1 MILNQGEHVSISPL
15 AVIRNSVLHDYARI
29 KDYAELIDSE
39 LGAYSY
45 ISQNSIVN
53 KTIVGRFC
61 SIGHGTYVG
70 LWEHNMSVTTHSFYL
85 YETSG
90 NFVKG
95 YKSFDKCAIPSFIGS
110 DVWLGANSV
119 ILKGCTIG
127 DGAIVGAGSVV
138 TRDVP
143 PYGIA
148 VGNPAKVV
156 KYRFPPEDIA
166 FMTNLKWWNF
176 PREILQ
182 EMVNSKLFNDLDEL
196 KAYMKKRDLTS
207 FSGVP

>member
-1 MILNQGEHVSISPL
+1 MTVKQGEHVSISPL
-15 AVIRNSVLHDYARI
+15 AVVRNATLHDYARI

-45 ISQNSIVN
+45 VSQNSIVN
-53 KTIVGRFC
+53 KTIIGKFC

-70 LWEHNMSVTTHSFYL
+70 LWEHNMSVSTHSFYL

-90 NFVKG
+90 DFVKG
-95 YKSFDKCAIPSFIGS
+95 YKSFDKCAISTSIGN
-110 DVWLGANSV
+110 DVWLGANCV
-119 ILKGCTIG
+119 ILKGCIIG

-156 KYRFPPEDIA
+156 KYRFPPEEVA
-166 FMTNLKWWNF
+166 FLLKLQWWNAS
-176 PREILQ
+176 REILQ
-182 EMVNSKLFNDLDEL
+182 EMVNSQVFSTLDDL
-196 KAYMKKRDLTS
+196 KTFMRKRDWTS
-207 FSGVP
+207 FSGTP

>member
-1 MILNQGEHVSISPL
+1 MILNQGEQVSISPL
-15 AVIRNSVLHDYARI
+15 AVIRNSVLHDYARV

-61 SIGHGTYVG
+61 SIGHGAYVG
-70 LWEHNMSVTTHSFYL
+70 LWEHNMSVSTHSFYL

-95 YKSFDKCAIPSFIGS
+95 YKSFDKCIISSSIGS

-148 VGNPAKVV
+148 VGNPAKVI

-166 FMTNLKWWNF
+166 FLEKLEWWNA

-182 EMVNSKLFNDLDEL
+182 EMVNAQLFSDLDEL
-196 KAYMKKRDLTS
+196 KTYIKKRDWTS
-207 FSGVP
+207 FSGSQ

>member
-156 KYRFPPEDIA
+156 KYRFPPEEIA
-166 FMTNLKWWNF
+166 FLTKLKWWNA

-182 EMVNSKLFNDLDEL
+182 ELVNAQLFSDLDEL